1 MAVSLRLT
9 VNLFQ
14 NIQEAPPSA
23 TPFDPDPYPP
33 TNCGFAAARDGVI
46 IECVTQSMGLSIERI
61 EILLLIAAVVAMLA
75 RRLHVPYSVGLVFA
89 GVGLALLPFSP
100 NIVLTKQLV
109 FTVFLPPLIFE
120 AAFQLRWRE
129 LRKDLSVILLLATI
143 GVMISAV
150 VTALGM
156 RYLAHWT
163 WISAIVFGVLIA
175 ATDPVAVMAMFKD
188 AKVHGRIRL
197 LVEGESLFNDATA
210 AVAFT
215 IALVFASGQSL
226 DVAGISRM
234 LLIMVAGS
242 VICGAVVAGAVL
254 LLAGATDDHLV
265 EITFTTVAAFG
276 SFLLAEHF
284 HLSGVLAALVAGLI
298 LGNVGH
304 LAIDPKGRVAVEEF
318 WEYAAFVANSLIFLL
333 IGMRLANQDY
343 RFALLPALI
352 GIVVVIVGRALAIYP
367 LSLLFAWSSLVIQ
380 RRHQHILFWGGLRG
394 ALALALALGLP
405 AEMPERE
412 AIITVAF
419 AVVAFSI
426 FVQGISVELL
436 MKRLGEISPDRQT
449 K

>member
-1 MAVSLRLT
+1 
-9 VNLFQ
+9 
-14 NIQEAPPSA
+14 
-23 TPFDPDPYPP
+23 
-33 TNCGFAAARDGVI
+33 
-46 IECVTQSMGLSIERI
+46 MGLSIERI

-89 GVGLALLPFSP
+89 GVALALLPFSP

-109 FTVFLPPLIFE
+109 FTAFLPPLIFE
-120 AAFQLRWRE
+120 AAFQLHWRE
-129 LRKDLSVILLLATI
+129 LRKDLPVILTLATV
-143 GVMISAV
+143 GVALSAV
-150 VTALGM
+150 ATAIGM
-156 RYLAHWT
+156 HYLAQWT

-175 ATDPVAVMAMFKD
+175 ATDPVSVIAMFKD

-197 LVEGESLFNDATA
+197 LVEAESLFNDATA

-215 IALVFASGQSL
+215 IAVGFASGQS
-226 DVAGISRM
+226 ISAVGVTKT

-242 VICGAVVAGAVL
+242 LVCGAAVAGLVL
-254 LLAGATDDHLV
+254 LLAGVTDDHLV

-284 HLSGVLAALVAGLI
+284 HLSGVLASLTAGLI

-304 LAIDPKGRVAVEEF
+304 LAIDPKGRAAVEEF

-343 RFALLPALI
+343 GFVLLPALI
-352 GIVVVIVGRALAIYP
+352 AIGVVILGRAFAIYP
-367 LSLLFAWSSLVIQ
+367 LSLLFARSKLRIKSP
-380 RRHQHILFWGGLRG
+380 HQHILFWGGLRG

-405 AEMPERE
+405 SEMPGRE

-426 FVQGISVELL
+426 FVQGMTIKPL
-436 MKRLGEISPDRQT
+436 MRSLGEIT
-449 K
+449 THE